1 MYDITQFSLS
11 DMTECASAVRQLSAG
26 ATSMEQVAD
35 RIARF
40 LYDHLIVKQS
50 GEKGCA
56 LVRLYKTHPYRE
68 LTENL
73 RDFAREMLGRPPE
86 STEVKCLTLLGTA
99 GDLPHWNERSQSIGH
114 QAIPLP
120 SERVVAQFP
129 MISQLINQ
137 FGLEI
142 SAVLR
147 PDRSHLIQMEET
159 PFNVFLAS
167 DAAENPYIPAQN
179 DFVIPHRIESALGFG
194 GMLPSGNLYAVILF
208 SKYSITRA
216 TANMFQTLSL
226 SVKMAL
232 LPFENAVFASP

>member
-11 DMTECASAVRQLSAG
+11 DMTECASALRQLGAG
-26 ATSMEQVAD
+26 AANMEQVAGK
-35 RIARF
+35 IARF

-50 GEKGCA
+50 GDRGCA

-68 LTENL
+68 LTDEL
-73 RDFAREMLGRPPE
+73 RQFARGVLGRAPE

-99 GDLPHWNERSQSIGH
+99 GDLPEWNVRSKSVGH

-120 SERVVAQFP
+120 SKRVVAQFP

-137 FGLEI
+137 FGLDI

-147 PDRSHLIQMEET
+147 PDPAHLIQMEKT
-159 PFNVFLAS
+159 SYNVFLAS
-167 DAAENPYIPAQN
+167 DAAGNPYIPAQD

-194 GMLPSGNLYAVILF
+194 GMFQSGNLYAVILF
-208 SKYSITRA
+208 SKCSITRA
-216 TANMFQTLSL
+216 TANMFQTLAL

-232 LPFENAVFASP
+232 LPFEDRVFASP